1 MFLHFPFHNNI
12 FYVDMLILALNLII
26 LKEENCNK
34 LSQYIFISLDM
45 ELNILRQ
52 KVKCLNQ
59 VVCVVTL

>member
-1 MFLHFPFHNNI
+1 
-12 FYVDMLILALNLII
+12 MLILALNLII